1 VQSVIREAFK
11 AYVGGRDSDFRD
23 RGREHMTEWAGTFS
37 PLLLRL
43 LHDFPDPQRFNQWSR
58 SEEKNFQF
66 PTGRGVPDL

>member
-1 VQSVIREAFK
+1 
-11 AYVGGRDSDFRD
+11 
-23 RGREHMTEWAGTFS
+23 MTEWAGTFS

-66 PTGRGVPDL
+66 RTGRGVPDR